1 MQGVGAASVE
11 YLVHSPMIRQ
21 AHFHRVILMSGSMFS
36 SWARVHNPADTAVRL
51 ARELGCPLPADL
63 HTHHTNIL
71 DCLREKTVEQL
82 TGVNLETF
90 AFKAVWGPSYDGIT
104 VKNNFVEI
112 KGKRSFEA
120 R

>member
-1 MQGVGAASVE
+1 MCKGYIMPLFCIPLREFCHICLSKHLAPVRHLTVVQGVGAASVE

-71 DCLREKTVEQL
+71 DCLR
-82 TGVNLETF
+82 
-90 AFKAVWGPSYDGIT
+90 
-104 VKNNFVEI
+104 
-112 KGKRSFEA
+112 
-120 R
+120 

>member
-1 MQGVGAASVE
+1 MCEGYIMPLFCIPLREFCHICLFRYFLNKHLALVRHLTVVQGVGAASVE

-71 DCLREKTVEQL
+71 DCLR
-82 TGVNLETF
+82 
-90 AFKAVWGPSYDGIT
+90 
-104 VKNNFVEI
+104 
-112 KGKRSFEA
+112 
-120 R
+120 

>member
-1 MQGVGAASVE
+1 MCKGYIMPLFCIPLREFCHICLNKHLAPVRHLTVVQGVGAASVE

-71 DCLREKTVEQL
+71 DCLRLDSFQL
-82 TGVNLETF
+82 
-90 AFKAVWGPSYDGIT
+90 
-104 VKNNFVEI
+104 
-112 KGKRSFEA
+112 
-120 R
+120 